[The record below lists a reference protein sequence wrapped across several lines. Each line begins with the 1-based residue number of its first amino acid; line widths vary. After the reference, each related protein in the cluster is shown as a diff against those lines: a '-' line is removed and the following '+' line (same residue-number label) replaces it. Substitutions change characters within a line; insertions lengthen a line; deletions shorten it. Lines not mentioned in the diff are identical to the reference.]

1 MPDKALVIEGWVHYG
16 CHIKLYKNSCEPQ
29 ILTNRQYTSL
39 VQTQPLNFYRNVLT
53 YFVYNPSFA
62 SKFFN
67 TFLTRAWTI
76 LAIVNFH
83 ALEIFQVWRGV
94 FLVCAL
100 LFFIIFLS
108 FSQMKCF
115 KIRTLKYSLRAFLN
129 KKDKNQNLT
138 FLKKM
143 YQTTI

>member
-1 MPDKALVIEGWVHYG
+1 MCIT
-16 CHIKLYKNSCEPQ
+16 I
-29 ILTNRQYTSL
+29 
-39 VQTQPLNFYRNVLT
+39 FYNL
-53 YFVYNPSFA
+53 
-62 SKFFN
+62 
-67 TFLTRAWTI
+67 
-76 LAIVNFH
+76 
-83 ALEIFQVWRGV
+83 
-94 FLVCAL
+94 
-100 LFFIIFLS
+100 FLS

>member
-1 MPDKALVIEGWVHYG
+1 M
-16 CHIKLYKNSCEPQ
+16 
-29 ILTNRQYTSL
+29 
-39 VQTQPLNFYRNVLT
+39 
-53 YFVYNPSFA
+53 
-62 SKFFN
+62 
-67 TFLTRAWTI
+67 
-76 LAIVNFH
+76 
-83 ALEIFQVWRGV
+83 
-94 FLVCAL
+94 CAL